1 MSNRS
6 CLFCLGLLLLA
17 PQARLHAE
25 ILIGGFGDGVTPEPL
40 RGFSDNANGNVAPK
54 RVLGGPTTGLKT
66 PAGGVYEPVENVIYV
81 ADFYGTAIRVFYANA
96 NGDAAPTRVVG
107 PTYTGQARSVAV
119 DVAHNELLAFTSGC
133 CYAAFD
139 RGANGDVFFK
149 RYVQWGGL
157 SGSVTQQ
164 NSPGALVYM
173 APTDE
178 VAETDTDS
186 ASPYT
191 PKLLVFNRTDS
202 GNTAPKRMLKG
213 TNTQFGNYAG
223 GLAYDAGARKL
234 YVGAYT
240 TNPDLSRSARVLVF
254 DDSANGNVA
263 PSRSIAGAATGLE
276 LSATSSIG
284 GLAIDPEHQHLIV
297 SISDYNAAAGNK
309 LLVFALGAS
318 GNTAPLQTI
327 AGGSTGLPKSI
338 GAPIWVSSERIFAN
352 GFEGT
357 P

>member
-1 MSNRS
+1 MSNRMR
-6 CLFCLGLLLLA
+6 LLALGLVMLA
-17 PQARLHAE
+17 QHDSLRAE
-25 ILIGGFGDGVTPEPL
+25 ILVGGFGDGVTPVPL
-40 RGFSDNANGNVAPK
+40 RGFSDSANGNVAPL
-54 RVLGGPTTGLKT
+54 RMLGGPTAGLKT
-66 PAGGVYEPVENVIYV
+66 PAGGIYEPVEDVIYV
-81 ADFYGTAIRVFYANA
+81 ADFYGTSIRVFHANA
-96 NGDAAPTRVVG
+96 NGDAPPIRVVG
-107 PTYTGQARSVAV
+107 PTYTGQARGAAV
-119 DVAHNELLAFTSGC
+119 DMIHNELLAFTSGC
-133 CYAAFD
+133 CLAAFD

-157 SGSVTQQ
+157 SGSLTEQ
-164 NSPGALVYM
+164 NSPSALVYM

-213 TNTQFGNYAG
+213 TNTQFGNYAS
-223 GLAYDAGARKL
+223 GLAYDGAARKL
-234 YVGAYT
+234 YIGAYT

-254 DDSANGNVA
+254 DDSASGDVA
-263 PSRSIAGAATGLE
+263 PLRSIAGAATGLE
-276 LSATSSIG
+276 LSATSDIG

-297 SISDYNAAAGNK
+297 SVTDYNTAAGNK

-327 AGGSTGLPKSI
+327 AGASTGLPKSI
-338 GAPIWVSSERIFAN
+338 GAPIWVSSGRIFGN
-352 GFEGT
+352 GFEGA

>member
-1 MSNRS
+1 MSSRVR
-6 CLFCLGLLLLA
+6 LFFLGLLILSQQGPL
-17 PQARLHAE
+17 RAE
-25 ILIGGFGDGVTPEPL
+25 ILVGGFGDGVTPVPL
-40 RGFSDNANGNVAPK
+40 RGFSDSANGNVAPL
-54 RVLGGPTTGLKT
+54 RVLGGPTAGLKT
-66 PAGGVYEPVENVIYV
+66 PSGGVYEPVENVIYV
-81 ADFYGTAIRVFYANA
+81 ADFYGTTIRVFYANA
-96 NGDAAPTRVVG
+96 NGDATPIRVVG
-107 PTYTGQARSVAV
+107 PTYTGQARGVAV
-119 DVAHNELLAFTSGC
+119 DVTHNELLAFTSGC
-133 CYAAFD
+133 CLAAFD

-157 SGSVTQQ
+157 PGSVTEQ

-178 VAETDTDS
+178 VAETDADS

-213 TNTQFGNYAG
+213 ANTQFGDYAG
-223 GLAYDAGARKL
+223 GLAYDAAARKL

-240 TNPDLSRSARVLVF
+240 TNVDLSHSARVLVF

-263 PSRSIAGAATGLE
+263 PSRTVAGAATGLE
-276 LSATSSIG
+276 LPATSYIG

-297 SISDYNAAAGNK
+297 SVTDYNSAAANK

-327 AGGSTGLPKSI
+327 AGASTGLPKSI
-338 GAPIWVSSERIFAN
+338 GAPIWVSSDRVFAN
-352 GFEGT
+352 GFEGA

>member
-1 MSNRS
+1 MSNRLRFS
-6 CLFCLGLLLLA
+6 CLLLLA
-17 PQARLHAE
+17 LAPLAPLYAE
-25 ILIGGFGDGVTPEPL
+25 ILVGGYGDGVTPVPL
-40 RGFSDNANGNVAPK
+40 RGFADNANGNVAPI

-66 PAGGVYEPVENVIYV
+66 PAGGIYEPVENVIYV
-81 ADFYGTAIRVFYANA
+81 ADFYGTAIRVFNANA

-119 DVAHNELLAFTSGC
+119 DVTHNELLAFTGGC

-139 RGANGDVFFK
+139 RGANDDVFFK

-157 SGSVTQQ
+157 SGSMTQQ
-164 NSPGALVYM
+164 NSPSALVYM

-191 PKLLVFNRTDS
+191 PKLLVFNRSDS

-213 TNTQFGNYAG
+213 TNTQFGSYAS
-223 GLAYDAGARKL
+223 GLAYDAAARRL

-240 TNPDLSRSARVLVF
+240 TNVDLSRSARVLVF
-254 DDSANGNVA
+254 DDAANGNVA
-263 PSRSIAGAATGLE
+263 PLRSIAGAATGLE
-276 LSATSSIG
+276 LPASAYIA

-297 SISDYNAAAGNK
+297 SISDYSVAANNK
-309 LLVFALGAS
+309 LLVFAQGAS

-327 AGGSTGLPKSI
+327 AGASTDLPKSL
-338 GAPIWVSSERIFAN
+338 GAPFWVSSGRIFAN
-352 GFEGT
+352 GFEGA

>member
-1 MSNRS
+1 MR
-6 CLFCLGLLLLA
+6 LFSLGLLLLA
-17 PQARLHAE
+17 QSGYVHAE
-25 ILIGGFGDGVTPEPL
+25 ILVGGYGDGVTPVPL
-40 RGFSDNANGNVAPK
+40 RGFADNANGNVAPI

-66 PAGGVYEPVENVIYV
+66 PAGGIYEPVENVIYV

-96 NGDAAPTRVVG
+96 NGDRAPIRTVG

-119 DVAHNELLAFTSGC
+119 DVESNELLAFTGGC
-133 CYAAFD
+133 CYAAYD

-149 RYVQWGGL
+149 RYVYFGGL
-157 SGSVTQQ
+157 TQQ
-164 NSPGALVYM
+164 NYPSALVYM

-186 ASPYT
+186 ATPYT

-202 GNTAPKRMLKG
+202 GNTAPKRVLKG
-213 TNTQFGNYAG
+213 ASTQFGNYAS
-223 GLAYDAGARKL
+223 GLAHDAGARKL

-240 TNPDLSRSARVLVF
+240 TNVDLTRSARILVF
-254 DDSANGNVA
+254 DDTADGDVA
-263 PSRSIAGAATGLE
+263 PVRSIAGSATGLE
-276 LSATSSIG
+276 LGSSGFIS

-297 SISDYNAAAGNK
+297 SVSDYNAAAGNK

-318 GNTAPLQTI
+318 GNTVPLQTI
-327 AGGSTGLPKSI
+327 AGALTGLPLGL

-352 GFEGT
+352 GFEGA

>member
-1 MSNRS
+1 MSNRI
-6 CLFCLGLLLLA
+6 CLLSLGLAMLA
-17 PQARLHAE
+17 QQGSVRAE
-25 ILIGGFGDGVTPEPL
+25 ILVGGYGDGVTPVPL
-40 RGFSDNANGNVAPK
+40 RGFSDNANGNVAPI

-66 PAGGVYEPVENVIYV
+66 PAGGIYEPVENVIYV

-96 NGDAAPTRVVG
+96 NGDAAPLRVVG
-107 PTYTGQARSVAV
+107 PSYTGQARSAAV
-119 DVAHNELLAFTSGC
+119 DVTHNELLAFTSGC

-164 NSPGALVYM
+164 NSPGSLVYM

-178 VAETDTDS
+178 VTETDTDS
-186 ASPYT
+186 ASPYA
-191 PKLLVFNRTDS
+191 PKVLVFNRTDS
-202 GNTAPKRMLKG
+202 GNTAPKRVIQG
-213 TNTQFGNYAG
+213 TNTQFGTYAS
-223 GLAYDAGARKL
+223 GLAYDAAARKL

-240 TNPDLSRSARVLVF
+240 TNVNLSRSARVLVF
-254 DDSANGNVA
+254 DDSANGDIA
-263 PSRSIAGAATGLE
+263 PVRSIAGAATSLE

-297 SISDYNAAAGNK
+297 SVSDYSVAANNK

-318 GNTAPLQTI
+318 GNAAPLQTI
-327 AGGSTGLPKSI
+327 AGASTGLPMSP

-352 GFEGT
+352 GFEAA